1 MNEPTANQWLLLIYK
16 IPTEPTRFRTYIWR
30 HVKTLGCLNLHK
42 TAWLLPKTP
51 DLEAETQKLAVKI
64 EEFGGEVSL
73 LTTTSPG
80 AEWEAKVIAGFNA
93 IRDEEYAEVTENE
106 ERFEDEI
113 HRETRKQKFT
123 FAELEDMEAEWE
135 KINQGM
141 RRAQARDY
149 FGAPGRREAEARLA
163 EGARLLDTF
172 SKKVYER
179 EGVEGSAGTKED
191 GGQHG

>member
-1 MNEPTANQWLLLIYK
+1 MNEHTARQWLLLIYK
-16 IPTEPTRFRTYIWR
+16 ITTEPTRFRTYIWR
-30 HVKTLGCLNLHK
+30 KVKTLGCLNLHK
-42 TAWLLPKTP
+42 SAWILPKTP
-51 DLEAETQKLAVKI
+51 DLEAETQKLVEKI

-80 AEWEAKVIAGFNA
+80 AEWEAKVIEGFNA

-135 KINQGM
+135 KIKHGM
-141 RRAQARDY
+141 GRVQARDF
-149 FGAPGRREAEARLA
+149 FGAPGRKDAEARLA
-163 EGARLLDTF
+163 EGARLLNSF
-172 SKKVYER
+172 SQKVYEL
-179 EGVEGSAGTKED
+179 EGVEGSAGRKED
-191 GGQHG
+191 